1 MEVRIRDVD
10 PVILSKIDEMA
21 KKRKQ
26 SRQVFLKGQIELI
39 GTDYMQS
46 AKVSH
51 LEKQLQ
57 ANTITLKEVAK
68 VMNEMNG
75 VIKSLLEE

>member
-1 MEVRIRDVD
+1 MMEVRIRDVD

-68 VMNEMNG
+68 VMNEI
-75 VIKSLLEE
+75 VYLLTEE